1 MTAEINLNNVTT
13 TIAEVAANLAP
24 IGKKVKMDVGFSA
37 PIIYDGTVTPAK
49 VDNVDR
55 ETDTTI
61 RMDHATFLALSQ
73 GQTTGPAAMMAG
85 KLKITGDMGAA
96 MAFQGIMDRVQKAYK
111 GG

>member
-1 MTAEINLNNVTT
+1 
-13 TIAEVAANLAP
+13 
-24 IGKKVKMDVGFSA
+24 
-37 PIIYDGTVTPAK
+37 YDGTVTPAK